1 MSKEP
6 EAPQTIT
13 DDFSFDILK
22 HLDLSKIDWEKE
34 IKYIG
39 ALSGSVTGSFLSTQ
53 LSWSLGLRIATVLG
67 CSYSGAILA
76 TVGYQLYKKMAEET
90 DSQMD

>member
-1 MSKEP
+1 MSKEKDSP
-6 EAPQTIT
+6 NNIT

-22 HLDLSKIDWEKE
+22 DLNLGNIDWEKE
-34 IKYIG
+34 IKYVG
-39 ALSGSVTGSFLSTQ
+39 ALTGSVTGSFLSTQ

-76 TVGYQLYKKMAEET
+76 TVGYQLYQKLTEEEE
-90 DSQMD
+90 